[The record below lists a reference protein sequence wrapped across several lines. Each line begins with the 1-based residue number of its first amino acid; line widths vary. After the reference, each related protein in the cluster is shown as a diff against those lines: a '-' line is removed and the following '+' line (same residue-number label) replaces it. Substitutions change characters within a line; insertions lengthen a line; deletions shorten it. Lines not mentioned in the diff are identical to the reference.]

1 MTKNNDTLLQS
12 LLPTDRQ
19 FLFDDEKKV
28 GQISFTA
35 AEKRELLKLTTSKGW
50 EIVKAV
56 YVKQRLVQVAV
67 AGLNVAQNDSD
78 LFFYK
83 GKAAEV
89 DYFVKTIE
97 SAAKSLQKEED
108 KAAEDANEAV

>member
-1 MTKNNDTLLQS
+1 MARNNDTLLQS

-28 GQISFTA
+28 GQIDFTA
-35 AEKRELLKLTTSKGW
+35 AEKRELLKLVSSPGW
-50 EIVKAV
+50 GIVKAV

-67 AGLNVAQNDSD
+67 AGLNVAQSDAD

-89 DYFVKTIE
+89 DYMVKTIE
-97 SAAKSLQKEED
+97 AAAKSLQKEED
-108 KAAEDANEAV
+108 AAAAAKQ